1 MPLHIHSNHL
11 SKINFAINNQK
22 VFNFLFSYFV
32 LDNKEVEINFC
43 GKYDS

>member
-1 MPLHIHSNHL
+1 MPFHIHSKHL
-11 SKINFAINNQK
+11 SKKHFAIYNQK
-22 VFNFLFSYFV
+22 VFNFLFSFFF